1 MQRCLDLAGLAGRN
15 VKSNPQVGAVLV
27 YNHQIIGEGYHEI
40 YGEAHAEVNA
50 IENVPV
56 RLRHLIPLSTLYV
69 SLEPCSHHGK
79 TPPCCERIWTE
90 GIKHVVVGCKDPNP
104 MVSGNGIDFLRSRN
118 IRVETD
124 VLASDAK
131 EQINRF
137 EANLSGL
144 PYITLKWA
152 QSKNL
157 FISESG
163 TQTWLSH
170 PYTSILTH
178 KWRSV
183 HDAVLI
189 GSHTATTDNPGL
201 DVRHFYGDNPLRIV
215 MGKNP
220 DVFNDLKIWC
230 DESKTWILNEQESRV
245 INNKR
250 RVKVPDLTDLNHIL
264 TLLYK
269 EGVRS
274 ILVEGG
280 SGILKSFIKTGLW
293 HEARIIRT
301 QKTISS
307 DGIQAPLVH
316 GRLLKKMNVMG
327 DEILFIKNETD
338 HLS

>member
-27 YNHQIIGEGYHEI
+27 YNHQIISEGYHEI

-79 TPPCCERIWTE
+79 TPPCCERIWAE
-90 GIKHVVVGCKDPNP
+90 GIKHVIVGCKDPNP
-104 MVSGNGIDFLRSRN
+104 LVSGKGIEYLRSRN
-118 IRVETD
+118 IRVETE
-124 VLASDAK
+124 VLDSEAK
-131 EQINRF
+131 EHISRF
-137 EANLSGL
+137 KANLTGL

-152 QSKNL
+152 QSKDL
-157 FISESG
+157 CISESG
-163 TQTWLSH
+163 VQTWLSH

-178 KWRSV
+178 KWRSL

-189 GSHTATTDNPGL
+189 GSQTATTDNPGL
-201 DVRHFYGDNPLRIV
+201 DVRHFYGESPLRIV

-220 DVFNDLKIWC
+220 EAFNDLKIWR
-230 DESKTWILNEQESRV
+230 DGGKTWILNHKESN
-245 INNKR
+245 ITNNKR
-250 RVKVPDLTDLNHIL
+250 RVKVPDLGHLNHIL
-264 TLLYK
+264 TLLHE

-274 ILVEGG
+274 VLVEGG
-280 SGILKSFIKTGLW
+280 SRILKSFIAAGLW
-293 HEARIIRT
+293 HEARVIRT
-301 QKTISS
+301 QKVIGS
-307 DGIQAPLVH
+307 DGIPAPLLH
-316 GRLLKKMNVMG
+316 GRLLKKMNIMG

-338 HLS
+338 LMS

>member
-1 MQRCLDLAGLAGRN
+1 
-15 VKSNPQVGAVLV
+15 
-27 YNHQIIGEGYHEI
+27 
-40 YGEAHAEVNA
+40 
-50 IENVPV
+50 
-56 RLRHLIPLSTLYV
+56 
-69 SLEPCSHHGK
+69 
-79 TPPCCERIWTE
+79 
-90 GIKHVVVGCKDPNP
+90 
-104 MVSGNGIDFLRSRN
+104 
-118 IRVETD
+118 
-124 VLASDAK
+124 
-131 EQINRF
+131 
-137 EANLSGL
+137 
-144 PYITLKWA
+144 
-152 QSKNL
+152 
-157 FISESG
+157 
-163 TQTWLSH
+163 
-170 PYTSILTH
+170 
-178 KWRSV
+178 V